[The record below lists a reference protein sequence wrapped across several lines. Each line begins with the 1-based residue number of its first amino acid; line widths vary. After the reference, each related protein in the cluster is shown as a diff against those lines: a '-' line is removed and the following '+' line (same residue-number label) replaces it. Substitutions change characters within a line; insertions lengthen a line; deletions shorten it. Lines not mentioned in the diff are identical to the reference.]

1 MLGDA
6 CVWARGGGNEQSDIG
21 HVRFEV
27 AGYKFGDHMVN

>member
-1 MLGDA
+1 MPVFGPG
-6 CVWARGGGNEQSDIG
+6 GGGNEQSDIG